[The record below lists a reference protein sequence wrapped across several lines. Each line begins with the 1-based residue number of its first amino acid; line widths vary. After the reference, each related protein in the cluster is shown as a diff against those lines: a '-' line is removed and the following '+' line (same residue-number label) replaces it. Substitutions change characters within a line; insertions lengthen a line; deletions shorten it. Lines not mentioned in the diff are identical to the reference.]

1 MKILLT
7 GGAGYVG
14 SACLRHLAKQ
24 GHEVVAYDN
33 LVEGHPKAVGGSPL
47 VVGDILDTKLLAQTL
62 KDFGAEAVMHFAAAT
77 NVGLSVED
85 PEYHYRT
92 NTVGSL
98 SLLEAMR
105 EANVKKMLFSSTSST
120 YGLTRRDIMDE
131 DTPQAPFSPYARSK
145 MSVEWMIDDYSTAY
159 GLDYTLLRYFNA
171 CGADPSGE
179 FGEYHDPETHIIPLL
194 LEVALGKREKFVIFG
209 DDYPTPDGT
218 CVRDYVHIEDLANAH
233 RLAIEATTKGTKG
246 VFNIGIGNGQTVLEV
261 IKACERVTGKSL
273 ATEMGTRRA
282 GDPVALVS
290 DPAKLR
296 RVLGWEPQYKTIDSI
311 VETAWAWHQA
321 NPDGY
326 TGPRFP
332 DA

>member
-62 KDFGAEAVMHFAAAT
+62 KD
-77 NVGLSVED
+77 
-85 PEYHYRT
+85 
-92 NTVGSL
+92 
-98 SLLEAMR
+98 
-105 EANVKKMLFSSTSST
+105 
-120 YGLTRRDIMDE
+120 
-131 DTPQAPFSPYARSK
+131 
-145 MSVEWMIDDYSTAY
+145 
-159 GLDYTLLRYFNA
+159 
-171 CGADPSGE
+171 
-179 FGEYHDPETHIIPLL
+179 PLL